1 MEQMVQ
7 RHVSTVRVLRAETDE
22 LELTLNLEESHN
34 GREKMRSELKNA
46 SGYISKVEGRLL
58 DAN

>member
-1 MEQMVQ
+1 MVQ
-7 RHVSTVRVLRAETDE
+7 KHVSTVRVLRAETD
-22 LELTLNLEESHN
+22 ELTLNLEESHN

>member
-7 RHVSTVRVLRAETDE
+7 KHVSTVRVLRAETDE
-22 LELTLNLEESHN
+22 LTLNLEESHS

>member
-7 RHVSTVRVLRAETDE
+7 QHVSTVRVLRAETDE
-22 LELTLNLEESHN
+22 LTQSLEESHQ
-34 GREKMRSELKNA
+34 GREKMRGELKKA
-46 SGYISKVEGRLL
+46 STYIGKIEGRLL

>member
-7 RHVSTVRVLRAETDE
+7 KHVSTVRVLRAETDE
-22 LELTLNLEESHN
+22 LTFNLEESHN

-46 SGYISKVEGRLL
+46 SAYISKVEGRLL

>member
-7 RHVSTVRVLRAETDE
+7 KHVSTVRVLRAETD
-22 LELTLNLEESHN
+22 ELTLNLEESHN

>member
-7 RHVSTVRVLRAETDE
+7 KHVSTVRVLRAETDE
-22 LELTLNLEESHN
+22 LTLNLEESQY

>member
-7 RHVSTVRVLRAETDE
+7 RHVSTVRVLRAETD
-22 LELTLNLEESHN
+22 ELTLNLEESHN